1 MKGERLLELLLLLQ
15 AEGKLNSK
23 ELARRLEVSE
33 RTIHRDMD
41 ALSAAGVPVLSERG
55 NSGGWRLMDGYRTR
69 LTGLNVD
76 EWKALFLASQS
87 RAAHD
92 LGWSSTLDSALLKLR
107 AAHPHAA
114 LPHAEGL
121 QSRLLMDGAD
131 WHSAQQE
138 HPYLS
143 LLMEAVLQDRMLRFR
158 YGSRDIASGSE
169 TGKTAEWRLTEPLA
183 LVLKGSSWYLI
194 ADERTDAVKNHIEQD
209 ESAEENVY
217 HQERVRA
224 TAVQRKTFRISRI
237 LEAEL
242 DDRCFKRPDDFE
254 LAAWWADSLE
264 RFRMTLPQPFQSRLL
279 LAPDALERLRRMRYV
294 RIAEATIRPWAAD
307 FARDAG
313 ESATAAGNYQAD
325 EQSVSAADRR
335 QPGEHSTAAAV
346 GSRQPDEQSVTA
358 ADRRQPGEHST
369 AAAVGSR
376 QPDEQSVTAADRRHP
391 SEHSTATVVSSKQPR
406 VAGTGLG
413 RCPDASWLQAE
424 VEFDT
429 ADYAAG
435 LILSLAPG
443 AIALEPQEL
452 RQRVRELALEAALQ
466 HAP

>member
-76 EWKALFLASQS
+76 EWKALLLASQS

-143 LLMEAVLQDRMLRFR
+143 LLMEAVLQDRMLRLR
-158 YGSRDIASGSE
+158 YGSRDIASVSV
-169 TGKTAEWRLTEPLA
+169 TGKAAEWRLAEPLA

-194 ADERTDAVKNHIEQD
+194 ADERTDAVHNPIEQD
-209 ESAEENVY
+209 ESAEESPY
-217 HQERVRA
+217 HQEPVRA
-224 TAVQRKTFRISRI
+224 TANQRKTFRISRI

-242 DDRCFKRPDDFE
+242 DDGSFKRPADFE

-264 RFRMTLPQPFQSRLL
+264 RFRMTLPQPFQCRLL
-279 LAPDALERLRRMRYV
+279 LAPDALDRLRRMRYV

-307 FARDAG
+307 SAWDAG
-313 ESATAAGNYQAD
+313 ESATAAGHYQAG
-325 EQSVSAADRR
+325 EQSVTTADSR
-335 QPGEHSTAAAV
+335 QPGEHSTAAAAD
-346 GSRQPDEQSVTA
+346 SRL
-358 ADRRQPGEHST
+358 PGEHST
-369 AAAVGSR
+369 AAADSR
-376 QPDEQSVTAADRRHP
+376 QPSEQSV
-391 SEHSTATVVSSKQPR
+391 
-406 VAGTGLG
+406 AGAGLC
-413 RCPDASWLQAE
+413 RCPDASWLQGE

-435 LILSLAPG
+435 LILSLVPG
-443 AIALEPQEL
+443 AIVLEPQEL